1 MAVKIRL
8 ARIGRIHAPVYRI
21 VAIDSQRKRDGKF
34 LENLGTYNPLTKE
47 ILQFHEDR
55 IAYWLSVGAIMVD
68 SVKKL
73 QKMYGKK
80 KQIAAEKL
88 AASPAVEK
96 KAAVKKTASTD
107 KTVEKKVTKK
117 SDNSDA

>member
-73 QKMYGKK
+73 QKMHDRKK
-80 KQIAAEKL
+80 KAAAEKVATTPVVEKKS
-88 AASPAVEK
+88 AAKKEAAVEK
-96 KAAVKKTASTD
+96 KAV
-107 KTVEKKVTKK
+107 KK
-117 SDNSDA
+117 SDKTDA

>member
-21 VAIDSQRKRDGKF
+21 VAIDSQTKRDGKF

-55 IAYWLSVGAIMVD
+55 IAHWVSVGAIVVD

-73 QKMYGKK
+73 QKMYNRKK
-80 KQIAAEKL
+80 KQVAPVKAPVVKKIVAE
-88 AASPAVEK
+88 
-96 KAAVKKTASTD
+96 KAAVKNAAPKKEASA
-107 KTVEKKVTKK
+107 E
-117 SDNSDA
+117 